1 MPSWGLYE
9 YESPKLHGLR
19 GFVGYVC
26 RVGAWIR
33 EFVDHIVAG
42 VAWVYKIFGLINK
55 ILAWIGV
62 DPKFIVG
69 QNWILY

>member
-1 MPSWGLYE
+1 MSLLDCKGCAGSWGYM
-9 YESPKLHGLR
+9 R
-19 GFVGYVC
+19 

-33 EFVDHIVAG
+33 EFVDQIVAG
-42 VAWVYKIFGLINK
+42 VAWVHKIFGLINK

-62 DPKFIVG
+62 DPKFIVE